1 MEVLGRLARLGLM
14 NYFFRPG
21 LEFEEDTIVEVNSAG
36 AYPTVCIE
44 LSLDGLAVNALL
56 QVRKF

>member
-1 MEVLGRLARLGLM
+1 MLYIFNMTVD
-14 NYFFRPG
+14 FFRSG
-21 LEFEEDTIVEVNSAG
+21 LEFEEDTIVEVNSPG

-56 QVRKF
+56 QVQLY